1 MIQNKIELR
10 KVRDFG
16 SLLNVIFEYIKI
28 NFKSLLKSNLL
39 IGTPTILLAGVFLGI
54 YQSSLFSFDVDST
67 IPKIGLP
74 FLLSTFLTMVSYFI
88 IMVVTYSHLSVYK
101 QSETGIFDIEDVWQ
115 KTKQN
120 FLIILSTVIGYSF
133 ILGLIGLIFVGTG
146 FYLTYQGNYGFVFLI
161 FIGIGILIY
170 LMINYSLVF
179 IVRIEEGI
187 NFIAALKRSKKLI
200 KDNWWFTFG
209 LILVVG
215 IIQSFLLYALYI
227 PTYLVMFSITFS
239 GVGSETGSLSKILI
253 IVTSIITS
261 LGTILCTISTLAIAF
276 QYYNL
281 VERKEA
287 PGLLQKVENIN

>member
-1 MIQNKIELR
+1 MNQTKIELR

-16 SLLNVIFEYIKI
+16 GLLNVIFEYIKI

-39 IGTPTILLAGVFLGI
+39 IGAPTILLAGVFLGI

-67 IPKIGLP
+67 VPQIGLP

-88 IMVVTYSHLSVYK
+88 IMVVTYSHLRVYK
-101 QSETGIFDIEDVWQ
+101 QSETGIFDVEDVWQ

-120 FLIILSTVIGYSF
+120 FLMMLFTVIGYSI
-133 ILGLIGLIFVGTG
+133 ILGITGLLFVGLG
-146 FYLTYQGNYGFVFLI
+146 FYLTYQGNYGFIFLI

-170 LMINYSLVF
+170 LTINYSLVF
-179 IVRIEEGI
+179 IVRIEEEI
-187 NFIAALKRSKKLI
+187 TFFAALKRSKNLI

-209 LILVVG
+209 LTLVVG
-215 IIQSFLLYALYI
+215 LIQSFILYALYI
-227 PTYLVMFSITFS
+227 PTYVVMFFVTFS
-239 GVGSETGSLSKILI
+239 GVGSDTGSFSKILF

-261 LGTILCTISTLAIAF
+261 LGAILYTISTLAIAF

>member
-1 MIQNKIELR
+1 MTQNKIELR

-16 SLLNVIFEYIKI
+16 GLLNVIFEYIKI

-39 IGTPTILLAGVFLGI
+39 IGAPTILLAGVFLGI

-67 IPKIGLP
+67 VPQIGLP
-74 FLLSTFLTMVSYFI
+74 FLLSTFLTMVSYYI
-88 IMVVTYSHLSVYK
+88 IMVVTYSHLRVYK
-101 QSETGIFDIEDVWQ
+101 QSEAGIFDIEDVWQ

-120 FLIILSTVIGYSF
+120 FLMMLFTVIGYSF
-133 ILGLIGLIFVGTG
+133 ILGIVGLVFVGLG
-146 FYLTYQGNYGFVFLI
+146 FYLTYQGNYGFIILI

-170 LMINYSLVF
+170 LTITYSLVF
-179 IVRIEEGI
+179 IVRIEEEI
-187 NFIAALKRSKKLI
+187 TFFAALKRSKNLI

-209 LILVVG
+209 LTLVVG
-215 IIQSFLLYALYI
+215 LIQSFILYALYI
-227 PTYLVMFSITFS
+227 PTYVVMFFITFS
-239 GVGSETGSLSKILI
+239 GVGSDTGNFSKILF

-261 LGTILCTISTLAIAF
+261 LGAILYTISTLAIAF

>member
-1 MIQNKIELR
+1 MNQTKIELR

-16 SLLNVIFEYIKI
+16 GILNVIFEYIKI

-39 IGTPTILLAGVFLGI
+39 IGAPTILLAGVFLGI

-67 IPKIGLP
+67 IPQIGLP

-88 IMVVTYSHLSVYK
+88 IMVVTYSHLSVYR
-101 QSETGIFDIEDVWQ
+101 QSETGIFDVEDVWQ

-120 FLIILSTVIGYSF
+120 FLMMLFTVIGYSF
-133 ILGLIGLIFVGTG
+133 ILGIVGSLFVGLG
-146 FYLTYQGNYGFVFLI
+146 FYLTYQGNYGFIFLI

-170 LMINYSLVF
+170 LTINYSLVF
-179 IVRIEEGI
+179 IVRIEEEI
-187 NFIAALKRSKKLI
+187 TFFAALKRSKNLI

-209 LILVVG
+209 LTLVVG
-215 IIQSFLLYALYI
+215 LIQSFILYALYI
-227 PTYLVMFSITFS
+227 PTYVVMFFITFS
-239 GVGSETGSLSKILI
+239 GVGSDTGSFSKILF

-261 LGTILCTISTLAIAF
+261 LGAILYTISTLAIAF

>member
-1 MIQNKIELR
+1 MNQNKIELR

-16 SLLNVIFEYIKI
+16 SLLNVIFEYIKF

-39 IGTPTILLAGVFLGI
+39 IGAPTILLAGVFLGI
-54 YQSSLFSFDVDST
+54 YQSSLFSIDVDST
-67 IPKIGLP
+67 IPQIGLP
-74 FLLSTFLTMVSYFI
+74 FLLSTFLTMVSYYI
-88 IMVVTYSHLSVYK
+88 IMVVTYSHLCVYK

-120 FLIILSTVIGYSF
+120 FLMLLFTVIGYSF
-133 ILGLIGLIFVGTG
+133 ILGIIGLLFVGLG
-146 FYLTYQGNYGFVFLI
+146 FYLTYQGNYGFIFLI
-161 FIGIGILIY
+161 FIGIGMLIY
-170 LMINYSLVF
+170 LTISYSLVF
-179 IVRIEEGI
+179 IVRIEEEI
-187 NFIAALKRSKKLI
+187 TFFAALKRSKNLI

-209 LILVVG
+209 LTLVVG
-215 IIQSFLLYALYI
+215 LIQSFILYALYI
-227 PTYLVMFSITFS
+227 PTYVVMFFITFS
-239 GVGSETGSLSKILI
+239 GVVSDTGSFSKILF

-261 LGTILCTISTLAIAF
+261 LGAILYTISTLAIAF